1 MKDRHY
7 TSFKEIDRDLT
18 ILQLKREIAAE
29 ELKTDLHHL
38 KESLQPREL
47 FADLAG
53 GDLLK
58 KFLLSWGI
66 GSLLRKIRG

>member
-1 MKDRHY
+1 MKDRYY

-18 ILQLKREIAAE
+18 ILQLKRDISAE
-29 ELKTDLHHL
+29 ELKADLRHL
-38 KESLQPREL
+38 KESLEPREL
-47 FADLAG
+47 LTDLVG

-66 GSLLRKIRG
+66 GYLLRKIRG